1 MGKKCKRIAKTVKDK
16 FMKKV
21 KDVDDATVGALE
33 RRGLWRFANAIVQ
46 KKQQKPMVLNAQTL
60 ERLSRTDPVTWS
72 ILRTIKSRLN
82 SKPWDIVP
90 DVEKQEKELDRWEE
104 YVVDSLDPYGS
115 DDEPFKSSILDN
127 DVFKLVSKKVDSIL
141 SDETK
146 VDPDKIKVIRWIF
159 KVAKKRIQYKADTHC
174 ESVREIFNRPNNSA
188 ETSLRALQELVVN
201 DLLIYD
207 AGVIVKNYSQA
218 GNLAELYTVPGHEI
232 KVYRNEDRTTPQPPE
247 PAYVWE
253 DQGIMR
259 AEFTNA
265 ELIYIMAN
273 PTQTGYG
280 ISPLE
285 VAAYVITAS
294 LFADQYNIDYFKN
307 SNVPPGIMDLGK
319 DITEE
324 QRMLFQTLWDN
335 EVQGRAGGLHR
346 MLFMAGSDGA
356 KFIPLQNLSNRDMQM
371 MEYLKWTV
379 SIKCACYGVSPQDIG
394 FTQDFRGMGSGG
406 VSDNQKELSS
416 ARGIDSIAQLLEQY
430 YNAEIV
436 KSEFEFN
443 DCKFQWTEKDDS
455 DDAQEASV
463 DINDINAGVITR
475 NERRNK
481 LGLKPIQGGDIPA
494 VMVTGGLFPV
504 EKLDEQEDMEREAAT
519 AEQPQEEGIPQAG
532 TEQEQVPGQDA
543 PFGTEQQQPEE
554 PADGEPTDQGT
565 DETQPPTDEQKVMKS
580 KLRVVVNK
588 KKRPGEQK
596 KMLDSTV
603 RKLRD
608 SGISAELYIGFDDKK
623 V

>member
-1 MGKKCKRIAKTVKDK
+1 MDIRDGISSIFKGINDAGK
-16 FMKKV
+16 
-21 KDVDDATVGALE
+21 ATVGALE
-33 RRGLWRFANAIVQ
+33 RRGLWRFANALVQ

-60 ERLSRTDPVTWS
+60 DRLSRTDPVTWS
-72 ILRTIKSRLN
+72 ILRTIKSRIN
-82 SKPWDIVP
+82 SKTWDIVP
-90 DVEKQEKELDRWEE
+90 DVEKVEKELDRWEE

-115 DDEPFKSSILDN
+115 DDEPFKSDMLDD
-127 DVFKLVSKKVDSIL
+127 DVFVSVAKKVDNVI
-141 SDETK
+141 SDSTK
-146 VDPDKIKVIRWIF
+146 PSVEKIKTIRWIF
-159 KVAKKRIQYKADTHC
+159 KTAKRKVSYKAEMHC
-174 ESVREIFNRPNNSA
+174 EEAREIFNRPNNSA
-188 ETSLRALQELVVN
+188 ETSLRALQELVIN
-201 DLLIYD
+201 DLLVWD
-207 AGVIVKNYSQA
+207 AGVIVKNFTRS
-218 GNLAELYTVPGHEI
+218 GKLAELYTVPGHEI
-232 KVYRNEDRTTPQPPE
+232 KIYRNEDRTTPQPPE

-280 ISPLE
+280 TSPLE
-285 VAAYVITAS
+285 VAAYIITAS

-324 QRMLFQTLWDN
+324 QRTTFQNLWDH

-346 MLFMAGSDGA
+346 MLFMSGSDGA
-356 KFIPLQNLSNRDMQM
+356 KFIPLQNLSNREMQM

-394 FTQDFRGMGSGG
+394 FTQDFRGLGGGG
-406 VSDNQKELSS
+406 VSDNQKEMTSV
-416 ARGIDSIAQLLEQY
+416 RGIDSIAQLLEQY

-436 KSEFEFN
+436 KSEFGFN

-455 DDAQEASV
+455 DDAVEATV

-481 LGLKPIQGGDIPA
+481 LGLKPITGGDVPA
-494 VMVTGGLFPV
+494 VTTAGGLFPV
-504 EKLDEQEDMEREAAT
+504 EKIDEQEDMEREQAVSG
-519 AEQPQEEGIPQAG
+519 QQGDQGLPGDQGPQAEDEG
-532 TEQEQVPGQDA
+532 QEPDQEGLYGA
-543 PFGTEQQQPEE
+543 GE
-554 PADGEPTDQGT
+554 PAQAGADGAPL
-565 DETQPPTDEQKVMKS
+565 PADEQKVEKS
-580 KLRVVVNK
+580 SLKIVVNK
-588 KKRPGEQK
+588 NKKQGDQK

-608 SGISAELYIGFDDKK
+608 SGISAELYIGFDDREK
-623 V
+623 

>member
-1 MGKKCKRIAKTVKDK
+1 MGIRDSFASLIKGIVNGAGE
-16 FMKKV
+16 
-21 KDVDDATVGALE
+21 TVGALP
-33 RRGLWRFANAIVQ
+33 RRGLFRFANSLVQ

-60 ERLSRTDPVTWS
+60 DRLSRTDPVTWA
-72 ILRTIKSRLN
+72 ILRTIKSRVN
-82 SKPWDIVP
+82 NMAWDIVP
-90 DVEKQEKELDRWEE
+90 DTERVEKELDRWEE
-104 YVVDSLDPYGS
+104 YVVDSLNPYGLK
-115 DDEPFKSSILDN
+115 D
-127 DVFKLVSKKVDSIL
+127 DVFKTTLLKDDVFKDTADRIEKVLRDAAL
-141 SDETK
+141 NDVDK
-146 VDPDKIKVIRWIF
+146 VKAIRWVF
-159 KVAKKRIQYKADTHC
+159 KTVKKRVSYEAQSHC
-174 ESVREIFNRPNNSA
+174 EEVRGIFDRPNNSA

-201 DLLIYD
+201 DLLVYD
-207 AGVIVKNYSQA
+207 SGVIVKNYSRS
-218 GNLAELYTVPGHEI
+218 GELAELYTVPGHEI
-232 KVYRNEDRTTPQPPE
+232 KLYRNEDRTTPQPPE

-307 SNVPPGIMDLGK
+307 SNVPPGIMSLGK
-319 DITEE
+319 DITED
-324 QRMLFQTLWDN
+324 QRNLFQSLWDQ

-346 MLFMAGSDGA
+346 MLFMAGSDNA

-406 VSDNQKELSS
+406 VAEQQAELTES
-416 ARGIDSIAQLLEQY
+416 RGIDSITQLLSQY

-436 KSEFEFN
+436 KSEFDF
-443 DCKFQWTEKDDS
+443 DDVKFEWQKADKHNS
-455 DDAQEASV
+455 AADAAI
-463 DINDINAGVITR
+463 DIADISRGVITR

-481 LGLKPIQGGDIPA
+481 LGLKPITGGDIPIIE
-494 VMVTGGLFPV
+494 TGSGLVPV
-504 EKLDEQEDMEREAAT
+504 EKLDEQEEAERQTDTTEDGAV
-519 AEQPQEEGIPQAG
+519 AEDGAPLAEGELGAGEGEQA
-532 TEQEQVPGQDA
+532 
-543 PFGTEQQQPEE
+543 EE
-554 PADGEPTDQGT
+554 PAQEPGQEPAAPGEEPT
-565 DETQPPTDEQKVMKS
+565 EKVAKS
-580 KLRVVVNK
+580 KLRIAINK
-588 KKRPGEQK
+588 KKSKNIQR
-596 KMLDSTV
+596 KMLDATV
-603 RKLRD
+603 QKLRD
-608 SGISAELYIGFDDKK
+608 ANIDAELRIGFDDKT